1 MFDDNPEDQLQ
12 ELEKEM
18 GKLSEIFQNSLFD
31 IRNYSPFVVQEG
43 EKNMENSNDNI
54 NRINYEN
61 IINYEDNKNNF
72 NQSIENHSNQINN
85 IFNNI
90 NNIIE
95 NLKKREEFKKTEEDL
110 NKTLNELKED
120 NKNST
125 SNIEKKVKYIDDLL
139 KKVKTEYEMEKQIE
153 PENNDISI
161 FDFDSNK

>member
-54 NRINYEN
+54 NSINNEN

-125 SNIEKKVKYIDDLL
+125 SNIEKKLKYIDDLL

>member
-72 NQSIENHSNQINN
+72 NQTIENHSNQINN

-95 NLKKREEFKKTEEDL
+95 NLKKREEFNKTEEDL

>member
-72 NQSIENHSNQINN
+72 NQSIENHSNKINN

>member
-72 NQSIENHSNQINN
+72 NQTIENHSNQINN